1 MVFLGVLTESILSN
15 CCCLSTR
22 AGYACVIGSAGEQ
35 VRLESGSFRTVLT
48 LFHGSFIHFWLLFDC
63 TMGVTMTRPHDYDA
77 RRGFV
82 TSWVFPRLGPTP
94 RFPVAGLFPPRLD
107 A

>member
-1 MVFLGVLTESILSN
+1 LAERRFIHALIPDTDISS
-15 CCCLSTR
+15 C
-22 AGYACVIGSAGEQ
+22 
-35 VRLESGSFRTVLT
+35 FRTVLT
-48 LFHGSFIHFWLLFDC
+48 QGTIGYLLSPHISFIHFWLLFDC

-94 RFPVAGLFPPRLD
+94 GFPVAGLFPPRLD